1 MIADLKSWLASRTKR
16 ERYMLLGMA
25 GVMAAFIVWL
35 GIILPVNDALAAS
48 KRRHAEALEAEATIA
63 RQVATIRAL
72 RGTATRLTAPLATM
86 VTESA
91 SEAGFTGAQVNP
103 VGRDAVDV
111 AIPAARPQALFA
123 WLEGLR
129 GRGIFP
135 VSLAM
140 RAAEGQT
147 VSVEMRLR
155 GRGA

>member
-1 MIADLKSWLASRTKR
+1 MIANLKSWFVSRTKR
-16 ERYMLLGMA
+16 ERTMLLVMA
-25 GVMAAFIVWL
+25 GLMAVVIVWL

-63 RQVATIRAL
+63 RQVATIRSL
-72 RGTATRLTAPLATM
+72 RGGAVLPAPLATV
-86 VTESA
+86 VTQSA
-91 SEAGFTGAQVNP
+91 SEAGFTGAQVNS

-111 AIPAARPQALFA
+111 AIPAARPQALFT

>member
-1 MIADLKSWLASRTKR
+1 MIANLKSWFVSRTKR
-16 ERYMLLGMA
+16 ERTMLLVMA
-25 GVMAAFIVWL
+25 GLMAVVIVWL

-48 KRRHAEALEAEATIA
+48 KRRYAKALEAEATIA
-63 RQVATIRAL
+63 RQVATIRSL
-72 RGTATRLTAPLATM
+72 RGATVRLPAPLATM
-86 VTESA
+86 VIQSA

-111 AIPAARPQALFA
+111 AIPAARPQAMFA

-140 RAAEGQT
+140 RGSAGQT
-147 VSVEMRLR
+147 VSVEIRLR